1 MKKKPLFQVQEDLKS
16 EAGPSENTYEAL
28 SSVITESNLMKTALG
43 SVLPIS
49 WSGNSADDAITYESL
64 YESSDLS
71 EASKSEKAD
80 PLSSASWEMVE
91 LVILAAETLT
101 ERLIEINAS
110 I

>member
-1 MKKKPLFQVQEDLKS
+1 MFQVEEDLKS

-49 WSGNSADDAITYESL
+49 WSGDSTDNAITYESL
-64 YESSDLS
+64 YESLDPP
-71 EASKSEKAD
+71 EASRSEKAD
-80 PLSSASWEMVE
+80 PLSSASLEMVE
-91 LVILAAETLT
+91 LLILAAETLT
-101 ERLIEINAS
+101 ERLVERNAS